1 MKKAKDIEE
10 VRTMYFMILSL
21 SQIIQVYNMQ
31 SHYSLFEIAFFINHY
46 LNKRVLISLDLVLV
60 ILYLTLL
67 TYLLIFEYA
76 LILLVIIKTLKTFS
90 TIK

>member
-10 VRTMYFMILSL
+10 VRTMCLMILSF

-31 SHYSLFEIAFFINHY
+31 AYYSLFKIAFFINHY
-46 LNKRVLISLDLVLV
+46 LNKGLLISLDLVLV

-90 TIK
+90 IIK